1 MDEKYENIES
11 LWGERHLTAFTRAR
25 CLLPMHHS
33 RFWEV
38 FSISSHGAVSN
49 FQTCEENALGP
60 SVQEPAQQ
68 EAHLQ
73 RL

>member
-1 MDEKYENIES
+1 M
-11 LWGERHLTAFTRAR
+11 AFTIAR
-25 CLLPMHHS
+25 CLASHASFEILGS
-33 RFWEV
+33 V
-38 FSISSHGAVSN
+38 FISSHGAVSN